1 MGAFIICMTLVHNIS
16 TCISGH
22 ILAFRFTRKCSFLTL
37 KVNCKL
43 KKKNK
48 NLHPQTSRL
57 RESIVLAADN
67 RLCGHF

>member
-1 MGAFIICMTLVHNIS
+1 MGAFIICLTLVHNIS
-16 TCISGH
+16 ILGH
-22 ILAFRFTRKCSFLTL
+22 ILAFRFTRECSFLTL